1 MISKIYSKARRL
13 FAQKLINLVPDIL
26 EHPDNQWFDIELLQR
41 NEEVLRRKDFSSF
54 IPHGLHPDDWLPVLG
69 VSPQEH
75 KEEKS
80 LSPTEGAAHTS
91 QYAKNDYV
99 FSEIDLLFPE
109 VIVDST
115 ALINDSIPSFDFP
128 IDLPDIGPAVQDT
141 HSKPT
146 MPLSPER
153 RLAIMRASGLV
164 HHLTLPTERYRKDAL
179 VRLASVFEEFP
190 HGATARA
197 LAELAKAGASVE
209 EIECLA
215 AVRVAWRNDPSLW
228 LIRRNSLHHGW
239 QTISG
244 CQPLRNAFT
253 WRLAWRLFR
262 GVAPNSGID
271 ALQGELRDR
280 WLRLRPRDCLS
291 SNEMRPAFYSFPA
304 LLETLARA
312 PDLNFD
318 GDLLKSQL
326 EGWPYDTSLDLGA
339 RSAMD
344 YVFVASGIPRAPRPN
359 SKKAKKSGA
368 RL

>member
-1 MISKIYSKARRL
+1 MGKIYSKSRRL
-13 FAQKLINLVPDIL
+13 FAQRLISSVPDISG
-26 EHPDNQWFDIELLQR
+26 HPDDQWFDIELVQR
-41 NEEVLRRKDFSSF
+41 NEEVLRREDFASF

-69 VSPQEH
+69 VSSQEY

-80 LSPTEGAAHTS
+80 ISPTEGAAHIS
-91 QYAKNDYV
+91 QSAKKDCV
-99 FSEIDLLFPE
+99 FPDIDLLPPE
-109 VIVDST
+109 VIVESA
-115 ALINDSIPSFDFP
+115 ALIPDGIPSFDFP
-128 IDLPDIGPAVQDT
+128 IDLPDLGPAVEGT
-141 HSKPT
+141 YSKPT

-190 HGATARA
+190 HGATAQA

-228 LIRRNSLHHGW
+228 LIRRNSLPHGW
-239 QTISG
+239 QTTSG

-304 LLETLARA
+304 LLETLASA

-318 GDLLKSQL
+318 SDLLKSQL

-344 YVFVASGIPRAPRPN
+344 YVFVASGIPRAPRPHP
-359 SKKAKKSGA
+359 KKAKKSGA